1 MLALGTVDIIVIVQ
15 DILIVLYKKKNSL
28 LSYDLILLY
37 QFITIFSSKL
47 VFFKPLYSYFWG
59 MLTRVSPKALIC

>member
-1 MLALGTVDIIVIVQ
+1 MLALGTVDIMVIVQ
-15 DILIVLYKKKNSL
+15 DILIVLYNKKKNSL

-47 VFFKPLYSYFWG
+47 VFFKL
-59 MLTRVSPKALIC
+59 VLIFSSHCMHIFGEC